1 MVDRNFAR
9 QLRGHSLTTAEILYC
24 MPDHPL
30 LLQSFVWQCYDQHPT
45 FPRLNRFL
53 AYWVDN
59 IEGRLH
65 KVTVAHRGLVGP
77 AEMRLVEGEFRLH

>member
-9 QLRGHSLTTAEILYC
+9 QLRGHSLTTAEILYRL
-24 MPDHPL
+24 PDHPL
-30 LLQSFVWQCYDQHPT
+30 LLQSFVWQCYDEHPT

-53 AYWVDN
+53 TYWIDN
-59 IEGRLH
+59 IEARLH
-65 KVTVAHRGLVGP
+65 KVTVAHRGLIGP